1 MRETRFRWFG
11 IYHRAVDAA
20 VKRSDMVM
28 AEGSIKGNGRP
39 TLEAVVCKDLH
50 LLDTIAYDGLTKL
63 N

>member
-1 MRETRFRWFG
+1 MRETRLRWFG
-11 IYHRAVDAA
+11 IYHRAV
-20 VKRSDMVM
+20 KRSDVVM

-50 LLDTIAYDGLTKL
+50 LLDTIAYDALTKL